1 MRESGV
7 AAAGRG
13 ADRATVPAAA
23 ARLALLL
30 FLWLILIGPG
40 WGNLAAGAVA
50 AALACWV
57 SLRLVPPL
65 GRPLSLSALAAMLAR
80 LPGLSLIAGL
90 DVARRALSPAM
101 PLRTG
106 IAAFNSRIPPGPER
120 EAFRAL
126 MSLQPGTLPV
136 GEDKD
141 GAILFH
147 CLDLDQP
154 VANQLAA
161 EEARFL
167 RILGG
172 HPHG

>member
-1 MRESGV
+1 M
-7 AAAGRG
+7 AAASGG
-13 ADRATVPAAA
+13 ADRAAVPAAVM
-23 ARLALLL
+23 RFTLFLLL
-30 FLWLILIGPG
+30 WLVLIGSG
-40 WGNLAAGAVA
+40 WGNLAAGVPA
-50 AALACWV
+50 AALAAWV
-57 SLRLVPPL
+57 SLRLLPQT
-65 GRPLSLSALAAMLAR
+65 GRRLSLSALSAMLVR
-80 LPGLSLIAGL
+80 LPGQSLIAGI
-90 DVARRALSPAM
+90 DVALRALSPAM

-106 IAAFNSRIPPGPER
+106 IVAYPTRIPPGPER

-136 GEDKD
+136 GEDEA

-172 HPHG
+172 HAHG